1 MWDPSNNFG
10 KTENKVKLEVFL
22 TIIKLKK
29 KEREIEA
36 AAMEMAYS
44 SASWEEIE
52 QVGEEIANDEG
63 I

>member
-1 MWDPSNNFG
+1 M
-10 KTENKVKLEVFL
+10 
-22 TIIKLKK
+22 KK

-52 QVGEEIANDEG
+52 QVGEEISDDEG
-63 I
+63 V